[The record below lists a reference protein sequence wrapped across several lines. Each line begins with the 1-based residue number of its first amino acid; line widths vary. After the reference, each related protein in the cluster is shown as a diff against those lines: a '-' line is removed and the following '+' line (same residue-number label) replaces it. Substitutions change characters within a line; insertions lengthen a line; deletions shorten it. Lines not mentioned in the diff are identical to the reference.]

1 MSWHRWVGDN
11 GIIISVE
18 RFGASAPMKE
28 IYRNFGLT
36 TEAVVEAARRL
47 LAG

>member
-1 MSWHRWVGDN
+1 
-11 GIIISVE
+11 
-18 RFGASAPMKE
+18 MKE